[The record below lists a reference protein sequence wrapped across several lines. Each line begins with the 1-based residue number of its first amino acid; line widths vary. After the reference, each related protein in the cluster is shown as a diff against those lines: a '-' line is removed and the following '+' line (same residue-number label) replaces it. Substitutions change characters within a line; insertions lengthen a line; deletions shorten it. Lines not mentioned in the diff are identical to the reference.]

1 MTHVNV
7 PALANIARPVIE
19 IHDGKVTTTSIEVS
33 RVFGKRHDNVM
44 RDIQNLRADLDEN
57 RLLNF
62 EETVITRPNPSGGEP
77 IKSPAY
83 HLTRDGFTLLTFG
96 FTGKKALAFKLAY
109 IDAFNKMEAALAEK
123 AQPAPQQL
131 GLTMDRSLDDTGITP
146 DMIQDIVASTTQ
158 NLVAT
163 LQQKRKL
170 IHWPEVIEAL
180 QNPHTDMSFPD
191 LTALIHVC
199 IARFARSIDAEA
211 YRAIKRRAAHQHVSM
226 ANVSLSTGGRA

>member
-7 PALANIARPVIE
+7 PALAHVARPVVQIE
-19 IHDGKVTTTSIEVS
+19 NGQAITLSTEVA
-33 RVFGKRHDNVM
+33 RVFDKQHKNVLQA
-44 RDIQNLRADLDEN
+44 IENLLVDLPTDS
-57 RLLNF
+57 RLNF
-62 EETVITRPNPSGGEP
+62 QQTEISRPSPLNGEP

-83 HLTRDGFTLLTFG
+83 HLTRDGFTLLAMG
-96 FTGKKALAFKLAY
+96 FTGKRALAFKLAY
-109 IDAFNKMEAALAEK
+109 IDAFNKMEAALASKPDHIED
-123 AQPAPQQL
+123 ARA
-131 GLTMDRSLDDTGITP
+131 MVHALDDTGITP

-191 LTALIHVC
+191 LTALIHAC
-199 IARFARSIDAEA
+199 LARFERSIDAEA

-226 ANVSLSTGGRA
+226 AQVSLNA